1 MVAAE
6 ENGAP
11 LVAHFAASIVYDHR
25 AAHSNFH
32 PAFATS
38 PEIDAG
44 MGEVC
49 VLFLLV
55 HCVVPSLRFQLH
67 AIAEFQNILWHITKA
82 D

>member
-1 MVAAE
+1 MRDSNLIKVHCSRFSLGLNPHAVMVAAE

-38 PEIDAG
+38 PEIDAW
-44 MGEVC
+44 MGEA
-49 VLFLLV
+49 LGF
-55 HCVVPSLRFQLH
+55 HGIGIGFE
-67 AIAEFQNILWHITKA
+67 I
-82 D
+82 